1 MHWKQLSGSEGF
13 LGLESFLLSIK
24 YLPSV
29 DDDRGYIINDTDFRG
44 QAIDIERFCTFP
56 LVAAAS
62 ASRED
67 LTVNLTVDSSSKYR
81 HPRLPSYPHG
91 PGR

>member
-56 LVAAAS
+56 LVAGAS
-62 ASRED
+62 ISRED
-67 LTVNLTVDSSSKYR
+67 LTVNLTVDFSSKYR

-91 PGR
+91 PRR